1 MHLKEIMICSCLI
14 LERKKPNKLAY
25 KFSNGLFFRA
35 EQWRLGTKLTGIN
48 KKTLILR
55 PKFVT
60 YTEVCYGSCHLY

>member
-14 LERKKPNKLAY
+14 FERKKTNKLAY

-35 EQWRLGTKLTGIN
+35 EQWRLGMKLTGIN
-48 KKTLILR
+48 KKTLILC

-60 YTEVCYGSCHLY
+60 HTEVCYGSCHLY